1 MADENEVIDEPEA
14 EVPEIEEIPL
24 DEAKSL
30 DEEPDEGDPD
40 PEAEPEEEL
49 REYNFGGTKLELPRD
64 AVPAELSEA
73 IDKYTSELNSDYTQ
87 KSQAN
92 AEERASLAAQSESAE
107 KIISLNGAALQ
118 TYSTGLQLRQELE
131 ALSQIDVNALWQSSP
146 DQARRVSDQISQKQ
160 AQFQQIV
167 TTVGQQEQ
175 ALDEAQQV
183 ELVRR
188 RDEGVAQ
195 LDREIKNFST
205 EVAPELIKYVVGT
218 YGLEQSEA
226 ERWALNPSVT
236 KMAHKAMLFDRM
248 QAKTTSQPKPKP
260 KQAEPVVA
268 PKGGAKSAGSR
279 DPDKMSMSQLS
290 KHLGLAS

>member
-1 MADENEVIDEPEA
+1 
-14 EVPEIEEIPL
+14 
-24 DEAKSL
+24 
-30 DEEPDEGDPD
+30 
-40 PEAEPEEEL
+40 
-49 REYNFGGTKLELPRD
+49 
-64 AVPAELSEA
+64 
-73 IDKYTSELNSDYTQ
+73 

-92 AEERASLAAQSESAE
+92 AEERASLAVQSESAE

-175 ALDEAQQV
+175 ALDAAQQV

-188 RDEGVAQ
+188 HDEGVAQ

-205 EVAPELIKYVVGT
+205 EVAPELIKYVVG
-218 YGLEQSEA
+218 
-226 ERWALNPSVT
+226 
-236 KMAHKAMLFDRM
+236 
-248 QAKTTSQPKPKP
+248 
-260 KQAEPVVA
+260 
-268 PKGGAKSAGSR
+268 
-279 DPDKMSMSQLS
+279 
-290 KHLGLAS
+290 